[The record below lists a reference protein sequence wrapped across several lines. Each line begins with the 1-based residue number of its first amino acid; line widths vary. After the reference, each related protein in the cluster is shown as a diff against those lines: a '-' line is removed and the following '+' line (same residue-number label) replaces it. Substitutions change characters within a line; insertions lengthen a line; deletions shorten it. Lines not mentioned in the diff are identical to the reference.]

1 MFYHKFEAIPS
12 WYGYDYQGILSIYY
26 AIKKI
31 NSLINNLEQDSI
43 DKKDVYKAIDG
54 YSIELEYME
63 DFSIKFNGKYVSFHQ
78 VKSGEGSLKE
88 VDVRDTYL
96 KLLEENMEQNT
107 DVIGYF
113 HVNKGGKLDNVKK
126 VLETNMKD
134 YFNNLKENL
143 LALKNKKLGDEKGKK
158 GSDIQ
163 ILRAYM
169 KENNSIGQAE
179 SVYNICT
186 KIDSIIDEYFNKDK
200 KYKKIFFSLKE
211 YPKAFSNIES
221 IENEIIE
228 ELKLFHLATNKEAFK
243 TNKEY
248 LEKERCKI
256 GCIINEHIDKREH
269 DKNYPREIL
278 LKSFVDIMLIDLNEW
293 GSSEEYYEYK
303 YREKLYEFYKN
314 YKLEYVDEDDCIK
327 CNQECSERC
336 SLKEKLEKLKNLSQE
351 QFKIFLNN
359 ISIDKHED
367 YNDFPNEE
375 VINETLFNYMCENNK
390 IDVQEKYNV
399 GISKDSDDYWFL
411 ATVCSK
417 ERPFLL
423 KLFNGQNNNGK
434 ILGDADILVTPY
446 INIDDINDNK
456 YNKIRKSDLNNEIED
471 SISDKYTEINDCTKI
486 RIRSVKKWDDI
497 KEGLK

>member
-31 NSLINNLEQDSI
+31 NSLLNNIEQDSI

-107 DVIGYF
+107 DAIGYF
-113 HVNKGGKLDNVKK
+113 HVNKGGKLENVKK

-169 KENNSIGQAE
+169 KENNSIGQAD
-179 SVYNICT
+179 SVDNICT
-186 KIDSIIDEYFNKDK
+186 KIDMILDEYFNKDN
-200 KYKKIFFSLKE
+200 KYKKIFVCLKE

-221 IENEIIE
+221 IENQIFE
-228 ELKLFHLATNKEAFK
+228 ELKLFHLTLSKEEFKINKQ
-243 TNKEY
+243 Y

-256 GCIINEHIDKREH
+256 GCVINEHIDKREH
-269 DKNYPREIL
+269 DKNYSREIL
-278 LKSFVDIMLIDLNEW
+278 LKDFVDIMFSDLNEW
-293 GSSEEYYEYK
+293 GSSKEYYEYK
-303 YREKLYEFYKN
+303 F
-314 YKLEYVDEDDCIK
+314 
-327 CNQECSERC
+327 
-336 SLKEKLEKLKNLSQE
+336 KEKLHNYYFQYKSDREDSQKCDGCNESCYLRSELEKIKGLSTDE
-351 QFKIFLNN
+351 FKKFLNN
-359 ISIDKHED
+359 ISILKRKDCF
-367 YNDFPNEE
+367 DFPSETE
-375 VINETLFNYMCENNK
+375 IKQTLFRCMCENHK
-390 IDVQEKYNV
+390 IGREAKYNI
-399 GISKDSDDYWFL
+399 GIIKDNNDYWVI
-411 ATVCSK
+411 ATL
-417 ERPFLL
+417 EDEEIPFIK
-423 KLFNGQNNNGK
+423 KLFKEENENKN
-434 ILGDADILVTPY
+434 ILRDADILITK
-446 INIDDINDNK
+446 DISIKDIRK
-456 YNKIRKSDLNNEIED
+456 YNKFCNVDKDDMKEVLGTNIDGKYDEID
-471 SISDKYTEINDCTKI
+471 NYTKNRVSSI
-486 RIRSVKKWDDI
+486 KKWTEV
-497 KEGLK
+497 KGELK